1 MNATTLSVYKVRGR
15 LWPALQQ
22 LSGYAVQEGLSGSQC
37 DDDGGGFFLSYKDL
51 GGRFNDSLHACA
63 FFFFLKWIAHAH
75 QFHSLGQD
83 QSTVAQWE
91 VGIIHVQSE
100 FVKL

>member
-1 MNATTLSVYKVRGR
+1 MEVSVMMMVVAFSSHTRILGAGSMIHFMPTL
-15 LWPALQQ
+15 
-22 LSGYAVQEGLSGSQC
+22 
-37 DDDGGGFFLSYKDL
+37 
-51 GGRFNDSLHACA
+51 